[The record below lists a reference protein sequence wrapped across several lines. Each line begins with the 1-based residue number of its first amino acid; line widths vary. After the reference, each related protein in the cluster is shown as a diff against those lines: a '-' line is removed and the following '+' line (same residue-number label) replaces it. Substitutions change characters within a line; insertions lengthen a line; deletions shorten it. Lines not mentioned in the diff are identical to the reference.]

1 MTVYSYEQKTTKI
14 MKKLIILALS
24 LPSFLPGQSSLES
37 KVLKELNKYRSQF
50 DLRSLPYDAKASA
63 ASRYHSSWINLSG
76 IISHVESKDVPD
88 FQELRTM
95 QDRNNFFKVDMF
107 CEIVTVVPS
116 NGFASPLTEDQ
127 IAQSVIKSFAGSPG
141 HNEAMKMFIRE
152 GIPVGVAVGVV
163 RGKDLAA
170 VTINFVGL

>member
-1 MTVYSYEQKTTKI
+1 MNQTTIKI
-14 MKKLIILALS
+14 MKKLIILALAF
-24 LPSFLPGQSSLES
+24 PSFLLGQSSLES

-63 ASRYHSSWINLSG
+63 ASRYHSSWISLSE
-76 IISHVESKDVPD
+76 IVSHVESKDVQN
-88 FQELRTM
+88 FQELRTI

-127 IAQSVIKSFAGSPG
+127 IAQSVIKSFASSPG

-152 GIPVGVAVGVV
+152 GVPVGVAVGVS
-163 RGKDLAA
+163 RSNYQFCR
-170 VTINFVGL
+170 TIIFQ

>member
-1 MTVYSYEQKTTKI
+1 
-14 MKKLIILALS
+14 MKKLIILALAF
-24 LPSFLPGQSSLES
+24 PSFLLGQSSLES

-63 ASRYHSSWINLSG
+63 AARHHSSWISLSG
-76 IISHVESKDVPD
+76 IISHVESKDVQN
-88 FQELRTM
+88 FQELKTLE
-95 QDRNNFFKVDMF
+95 DRNNFFKVDMF

-116 NGFASPLTEDQ
+116 DGFASPLTEDQ
-127 IAQSVIKSFAGSPG
+127 IAQSVIKSFASSPG
-141 HNEAMKMFIRE
+141 HNEAMKMFIKE

>member
-1 MTVYSYEQKTTKI
+1 
-14 MKKLIILALS
+14 MKKLIILALAF
-24 LPSFLPGQSSLES
+24 PTFLLGQSSLES
-37 KVLKELNKYRSQF
+37 KVLKELNKYRGQSS
-50 DLRSLPYDAKASA
+50 LRSLPYDAKASA
-63 ASRYHSSWINLSG
+63 ASRHHSSWVSLSG
-76 IISHVESKDVPD
+76 IISHVESKDVQNFP
-88 FQELRTM
+88 ELKTM
-95 QDRNNFFKVDMF
+95 EDRNNFFKVDMF
-107 CEIVTVVPS
+107 CEIVTVVPL

-127 IAQSVIKSFAGSPG
+127 IAQSAIKSFASSSG